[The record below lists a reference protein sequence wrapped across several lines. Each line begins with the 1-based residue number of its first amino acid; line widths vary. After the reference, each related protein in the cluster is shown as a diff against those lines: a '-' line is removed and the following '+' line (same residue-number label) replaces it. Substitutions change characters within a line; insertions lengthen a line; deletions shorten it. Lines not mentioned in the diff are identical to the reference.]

1 MAAVAAMSQVVL
13 GKVVVGGLQALPVQT
28 SLRKLGGGAAPLR
41 VVKNNCSPRLIT
53 SIAGRRSVRCQ
64 AGEGGRGGP
73 LADVKRSVDESTKQE
88 ITKDDILRNQDTN
101 ESEKKSVFGAK
112 PTSGSFYPRPELE
125 RRPETGSKSFWSV
138 FAFDGA
144 APETINCRLAM
155 LGFVWAVVAEKM
167 TGLTVLEQLF
177 SPGSTGLVYFVGAI
191 QLLTYASLVPIMN
204 GESTD
209 ARRFGPFTAKAE
221 RWNGRLAMIGF
232 FSLIVTELFTHTAV
246 FH

>member
-1 MAAVAAMSQVVL
+1 MAASTMSQMMVSMNL
-13 GKVVVGGLQALPVQT
+13 GGLQALRVQSS
-28 SLRKLGGGAAPLR
+28 SLSKLGDARLATT
-41 VVKNNCSPRLIT
+41 PRLMT
-53 SIAGRRSVRCQ
+53 SIAGRVRCQ
-64 AGEGGRGGP
+64 AGDGKGPSP
-73 LADVKRSVDESTKQE
+73 LADVKNYVDQSTKQE
-88 ITKDDILRNQDTN
+88 ITKDDILRNQESN
-101 ESEKKSVFGAK
+101 ESEKRSVFGAK
-112 PTSGSFYPRPELE
+112 PNSGSLYPRPELE

-144 APETINCRLAM
+144 APETINGRLAM

-177 SPGSTGLVYFVGAI
+177 SPASAGLVYFVGAI
-191 QLLTYASLVPIMN
+191 QLLTYASLVPIMS

-209 ARRFGPFTAKAE
+209 ARSFGPFTAMAE

-232 FSLIVTELFTHTAV
+232 SALIVTELFTHSPV